1 MTDSC
6 YTPPPL
12 LRSMI
17 DSCYTPPPLLST
29 GIVSDS
35 ELFSTAL
42 ANLELD
48 TVPLFNALVN

>member
-6 YTPPPL
+6 YTPPL